1 MKITEISPQKKQKN
15 RCNIY
20 ADGQFVLG
28 ITEHTAAQYGLHTGM
43 EWNSR
48 LQLTLAQEDAFFC
61 AREAAY
67 SLLAASAKSEAQITT
82 ALERKGFDADTV
94 AKTVALLRTQG
105 YLNDRELAVSLV
117 KRNNAYGRLA
127 LAQKLRQKGV
137 SREDAEEALE
147 ELSEEDELSAAAALA
162 QKNLY
167 RYASLPERE
176 KRAKLLQL
184 LARRGFSWDIIHSA
198 VNECTEDLSENEY

>member
-1 MKITEISPQKKQKN
+1 
-15 RCNIY
+15 
-20 ADGQFVLG
+20 
-28 ITEHTAAQYGLHTGM
+28 M

-147 ELSEEDELSAAAALA
+147 ELSEEDELSAAAELV

-176 KRAKLLQL
+176 KRAKLSQL

>member
-1 MKITEISPQKKQKN
+1 MKITEISPQKKQKK

-28 ITEHTAAQYGLHTGM
+28 ITEHTAVQHGLHTGM
-43 EWNSR
+43 EWNTQ
-48 LQLTLAQEDAFFC
+48 LQLTLAEEDAFFC

-67 SLLAASAKSEAQITT
+67 SLLAASAKTEAQIIT
-82 ALERKGFDADTV
+82 ALERKGFDDHIIS
-94 AKTVALLRTQG
+94 KTVTVLHSQG
-105 YLNDRELAVSLV
+105 YLNDRELAASLI
-117 KRNNAYGRLA
+117 KRNSDYGRLA
-127 LAQKLRQKGV
+127 LTQKLRQKGV

-147 ELSEEDELSAAAALA
+147 ELTEEDEMAAAIALA

-176 KRAKLLQL
+176 KRAKLSQF
-184 LARRGFSWDIIHSA
+184 LARRGFSWDIIRSA
-198 VNECTEDLSENEY
+198 VNACTEDSFEGDD